1 MNSPTRFAV
10 LAFTGLSLLLGAG
23 TARAAFLVNEIHLQY
38 NVVDPTTG
46 LPISTT
52 GLKLVDLTGGHTTD
66 PTPPLSGKFMSDAS
80 MNFGPVKL
88 SPPNTTV
95 DLRSLFVETNP
106 KFHLTGFSSGEISTE
121 VDFQFFDAFVASPL
135 SAKMQGFEIDATV
148 ALNPADDGVTPT
160 GVADFSQF
168 YPGNGTVRFLFD
180 SNFTLDTTA
189 DGTLSWNG
197 PSGQVPQVTVIIT
210 AVPEPASVVTL
221 LSGLGAI
228 GAWVAGRR
236 VRGHFRSR
244 ALTS

>member
-1 MNSPTRFAV
+1 MPADMSRAARDSYGPPRLGRPDVRALNGRNPEVRAPFEPGVAMNSPTRFAV

-121 VDFQFFDAFVASPL
+121 VDFQFF
-135 SAKMQGFEIDATV
+135 
-148 ALNPADDGVTPT
+148 
-160 GVADFSQF
+160 
-168 YPGNGTVRFLFD
+168 
-180 SNFTLDTTA
+180 
-189 DGTLSWNG
+189 
-197 PSGQVPQVTVIIT
+197 
-210 AVPEPASVVTL
+210 
-221 LSGLGAI
+221 
-228 GAWVAGRR
+228 
-236 VRGHFRSR
+236 
-244 ALTS
+244 